1 MRSRNSDHSPQ
12 TQCERLKLKGLPW
25 WVHAVALGLCAL
37 ATLAVGLVYWKWGHV
52 DVWRTFEPSGEL
64 HKPLYF
70 ETTHVESV
78 FRTRANT
85 WSNLAFAYVGFYVIA
100 IGLADIGQRRSRSRG
115 HLASTPGLSIF
126 FGLACCFLGFS
137 SGLFH
142 ASMTRWGQQM
152 DVVSMYVPLLAL
164 IAAGLSRWIPRL
176 PNPRSEG
183 GMPSW
188 PIAVALATA
197 VSVYLY
203 VYKWEMSS
211 TNVMA
216 TLMGALV
223 LIAAADRLFTRTR
236 FQLRWFL
243 AAGAAFVLAY
253 ICRDLDIRG
262 RFSGPDDWWQ
272 GHSAWHL
279 LCAFSL
285 WFAYLFYR
293 SEDAREPDGTQ
304 QGESS

>member
-1 MRSRNSDHSPQ
+1 MSSTTSGAPRK
-12 TQCERLKLKGLPW
+12 TQCERVRLAGLPW
-25 WVHAVALGLCAL
+25 WVHVVALGLCLL
-37 ATLAVGLVYWKWGHV
+37 ATLAVGLVYLKWGHV
-52 DVWRTFEPSGEL
+52 NVWRTFEPSGEL
-64 HKPLYF
+64 HRPLYF

-100 IGLADIGQRRSRSRG
+100 IGLADIRRRCDQSRG

-164 IAAGLSRWIPRL
+164 IAAGVSRWIPRL
-176 PNPRSEG
+176 PNPRGEDG
-183 GMPSW
+183 VPSW
-188 PIAVALATA
+188 PIAVAFA
-197 VSVYLY
+197 VGASVYLY
-203 VYKWEMSS
+203 IYKWEMSS

-216 TLMGALV
+216 TLIVLLV
-223 LIAAADRLFTRTR
+223 CIAVADRLFTRTR
-236 FQLRWFL
+236 FQLRWFF
-243 AAGAAFVLAY
+243 AAGAGFALAY
-253 ICRDLDIRG
+253 LCRDLDIKG

-272 GHSAWHL
+272 GHSAWHV
-279 LCAFSL
+279 LCALSL
-285 WFAYLFYR
+285 WCAYLFYR
-293 SEDAREPDGTQ
+293 SEETRQPRKENRH
-304 QGESS
+304 E